1 MHGLP
6 TESGHDQSHIDQ
18 TPESRLPRLSMEHCP
33 NNGLQVTLSGNWTLG
48 FELPSNDDV
57 LLKVQAMSPLGL
69 VIFDTTHVYAWDTRL
84 IVFLGKIVDRCREKS
99 VNVSLDDVPPGMQ
112 KLIELFRGSKSEG
125 DASWK
130 SDRESF
136 LFSVGDKTEALWSQ
150 LVSSLTFLGD
160 LLIAF
165 ARMVKGSAR
174 FKSFDLLAVVQDAGV
189 NALPIVF
196 LISILVG
203 LILAFVGSVQ
213 LRLFGAQ
220 IYIADL
226 VGVATVR
233 AMGAIM
239 TGIIMAGRTGASYAA
254 GIGTMEVNEEID
266 ALKTAGISP
275 FKFLVVPR
283 ILGLTIMMPLLTI
296 YADLAGILGGF
307 LVGVFGF
314 GLSPREYYN
323 ETLHSLSATNVAIG
337 LISSV
342 IFGLIIGFM
351 GCLKGMKCGRSA
363 SAVGEV
369 TTSAVVASIIGIIIA
384 TALITVVCNI
394 LGV

>member
-1 MHGLP
+1 M
-6 TESGHDQSHIDQ
+6 
-18 TPESRLPRLSMEHCP
+18 PESRLPQLSMEHCS
-33 NNGLQVTLSGNWTLG
+33 NGTVRVTLSGNWTLG
-48 FELPSNDDV
+48 FEQPPIDEILT
-57 LLKVQAMSPLGL
+57 KVKAVSPPES
-69 VIFDTTHVYAWDTRL
+69 VIFSTKHVLAWDSRL
-84 IVFLGKIVDRCREKS
+84 IVFLKKIIDRCRHDTIS
-99 VNVSLDDVPPGMQ
+99 ASLEDVPPGVQ
-112 KLIELFRGSKSEG
+112 KLIELSGKAKSDG
-125 DASWK
+125 DASRK

-136 LFSVGDKTEALWSQ
+136 LFSVGDKSEAYWSQ

-160 LLIAF
+160 SLIAF
-165 ARMVKGSAR
+165 GRLIKGSAR
-174 FKSFDLLAVVQDAGV
+174 FKPSDLLVAVQDAGV

-239 TGIIMAGRTGASYAA
+239 TGIIMAGRTGASFAA

-275 FKFLVVPR
+275 FEFLVVPR
-283 ILGLTIMMPLLTI
+283 MLGLTIMMPLLTI

-323 ETLHSLSATNVAIG
+323 ETLHSLSAANVAIG
-337 LISSV
+337 IISSI

-384 TALITVVCNI
+384 TALITVVCNV